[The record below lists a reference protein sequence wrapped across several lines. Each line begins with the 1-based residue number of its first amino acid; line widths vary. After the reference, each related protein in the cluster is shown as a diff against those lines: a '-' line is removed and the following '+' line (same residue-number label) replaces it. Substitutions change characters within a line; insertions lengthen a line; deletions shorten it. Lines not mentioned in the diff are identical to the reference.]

1 MAEALEPEHGL
12 ETLAIQKNLSS
23 LRRLLFRRIWNKTLA
38 VMKTFIAPLAL
49 LGILASTLPAADTA
63 YRDAALEAA
72 RWIKASAAQA
82 EQGTVWPA
90 DPRDAKSVNDTLY
103 AGTPGVI
110 LFFLEAYR
118 STGDQSLLKDARAG
132 ADHLLATFAN
142 EKESGLYEGVAG
154 IGFALTET
162 FKVTRDSKYRQGAV
176 RCAQLIGQRARK
188 AGKGIEWNDTTDII
202 SGGAGIG
209 LFLLYA
215 ARELEEPAFRDL
227 AVEDAQ
233 RLIELGQPEKNG
245 MKWRMSPGFARLM
258 PNFSHGTAG
267 IAYFLAT
274 LYQETRKREFLNAAL
289 AGAKYLQAVAKS
301 DGDVCLI
308 FHNEPDGKDLYYLG
322 WCHGPVGTA
331 RLFFRLYQV
340 TGDHV
345 WMDWVKKSARGI
357 MESGIPEKQ
366 TPGFWNNVSQC
377 CGSAGVAEFFLSLY
391 RVTSDRAYLEF
402 SKRVTAK
409 LLAKA
414 TRDSEGMR
422 WIQAEHR
429 VKPELLVAQTGYMQ
443 GAAGIGMLLLH
454 LDGFRRG
461 KKASINFPDSPF
473 D

>member
-1 MAEALEPEHGL
+1 M
-12 ETLAIQKNLSS
+12 KN
-23 LRRLLFRRIWNKTLA
+23 
-38 VMKTFIAPLAL
+38 IATLAL
-49 LGILASTLPAADTA
+49 LAILAATIPAADKS
-63 YRDAALEAA
+63 YLGAALESA
-72 RWIKASAAQA
+72 RWIRTSAAQA
-82 EQGTVWPA
+82 DQGTVWPA

-118 STGDQSLLKDARAG
+118 STGDQSFLKDARAG

-154 IGFALTET
+154 IGFALIET
-162 FKVTRDSKYRQGAV
+162 FKATGDSKYRQGAL
-176 RCAQLIGQRARK
+176 RCAQALGERGKK

-202 SGGAGIG
+202 AGGAGIG

-215 ARELEEPAFRDL
+215 ARELKEPAFRDL
-227 AVEDAQ
+227 AVADAQ

-245 MKWRMSPGFARLM
+245 MKWRMSPSFARLM

-267 IAYFLAT
+267 IAYFLST
-274 LYQETRKREFLNAAL
+274 LYQETGKREFLDAAL

-331 RLFFRLYQV
+331 RLFYRLYQI
-340 TGDHV
+340 TGDRA

-357 MESGIPEKQ
+357 MASGIPEKQ

-391 RVTSDRAYLEF
+391 QITRDRAYLEF

-414 TRDSEGMR
+414 TRDSQGMR

-454 LDGFRRG
+454 LDGFQRG
-461 KKASINFPDSPF
+461 RKASINFPDSPF